1 VTNLRKQR
9 GPGLSK
15 ARKGRGKPKVET
27 RLRRIVATALPRF
40 TPDAPARGRLHAGQT
55 VFTCALGATA
65 ISTRKREGDHASPA
79 GHFRLIEGFFK
90 PLIGRRPR
98 TALPIF
104 AISRELGW
112 CDDPLSGNYNRLIRL
127 PAQAH
132 HETLW
137 REDSLYDLVIVLDY
151 NLCPRRKGAGS
162 AIFLHCARPGFT
174 PTEGCVALRQE
185 DLRKL
190 LPRLARHAIL
200 IVQR

>member
-1 VTNLRKQR
+1 MTNLRKQR

-65 ISTRKREGDHASPA
+65 ISTHKREGDHASPA
-79 GHFRLIEGFFK
+79 GHFRLIEAFQAV
-90 PLIGRRPR
+90 IRHRPR

-174 PTEGCVALRQE
+174 PTEGCIALRQE

-190 LPRLARHAIL
+190 LPRLACHAIL